1 MKTNKAWHAA
11 HRMPPKATREQRV
24 HWHAAHAQACACR
37 PIPEGIRPDVEELM
51 AIRAERNVNK
61 GGNQCPN

>member
-11 HRMPPKATREQRV
+11 HRMPPKATREQRM

-37 PIPEGIRPDVEELM
+37 PISESIRPDVEELM
-51 AIRAERNVNK
+51 ASRAERNVNK
-61 GGNQCPN
+61 GGNPCPN